1 MKISKCLITLIVVM
15 FLTSSV
21 NAGNNNPQGSNGGPQ
36 SSPSGLSPAPQTGP
50 TSAPSPINQNPGGK
64 PSSSNASTPPG
75 SPSKSSSTAKP
86 TNPSNAKSGSPT
98 PSQSGKVPSSTTS
111 TPRKVDSASLSEYHS
126 TKQRINSDYDKQA
139 SDLKNNKSS
148 LSSDQYNS
156 KFKSIEDNR
165 QKALDNNQ
173 ATFDARSG
181 GPTKSNSTQSPTPQP
196 PTSGKTT
203 TSGLPPNPADK
214 WPNNTNTP
222 LPPNPADKWPKQ
234 TNTPLP
240 PNPADKW
247 PNNTNT
253 ALPSNPANPQSSTKN
268 GVSGSSGL
276 GDKKSSP
283 NQETAQGPYWQ
294 WRDNQIKAWNNELG
308 KLDKKQDALGEK
320 AGQKYWSPAARSEYQ
335 AAVAALDKDRAA
347 INQKYNLNNEQYIK
361 TNYPEYY
368 ARNYA
373 GKGSSQSFTGI
384 PSQPNVSSPVTTT
397 PQATTTTS
405 TTKKP
410 QFDSSIWSIEKS
422 LQDGRS
428 YNDAPWHNKLVRQW
442 ELDQN
447 HPWNPI
453 TTPKDPAREAAEKAT
468 NDQYKRELEMSKL
481 LWRRSSLPTDKALD
495 FSDPFGKAAV
505 AIATGFFEIGRSM
518 ATALNWVLP
527 KDKELPIWDD
537 YKDKDGDFKDW
548 PH

>member
-1 MKISKCLITLIVVM
+1 
-15 FLTSSV
+15 
-21 NAGNNNPQGSNGGPQ
+21 
-36 SSPSGLSPAPQTGP
+36 
-50 TSAPSPINQNPGGK
+50 
-64 PSSSNASTPPG
+64 
-75 SPSKSSSTAKP
+75 
-86 TNPSNAKSGSPT
+86 
-98 PSQSGKVPSSTTS
+98 
-111 TPRKVDSASLSEYHS
+111 
-126 TKQRINSDYDKQA
+126 
-139 SDLKNNKSS
+139 
-148 LSSDQYNS
+148 
-156 KFKSIEDNR
+156 
-165 QKALDNNQ
+165 
-173 ATFDARSG
+173 
-181 GPTKSNSTQSPTPQP
+181 
-196 PTSGKTT
+196 
-203 TSGLPPNPADK
+203 LPPNPADK

-247 PNNTNT
+247 SNNSKTV
-253 ALPSNPANPQSSTKN
+253 LPSNPANPQSSTKN

-373 GKGSSQSFTGI
+373 GKGSSQSLTGI
-384 PSQPNVSSPVTTT
+384 PSQPNVSSPLTTT
-397 PQATTTTS
+397 SQATTTTS
-405 TTKKP
+405 TKKP
-410 QFDSSIWSIEKS
+410 PFDSSIWSIEKS
-422 LQDGRS
+422 LQEGRS
-428 YNDAPWHNKLVRQW
+428 YNEAPWHNKLVRQW

-453 TTPKDPAREAAEKAT
+453 TSQKDPAREAAEKAI
-468 NDQYKRELEMSKL
+468 NDQYKADLELSKMKSLWYPDRDAQSLSRLKDEFGPYWDVNWVNVAASLLNPKTFLKVAPAAFLEMAGDIVSVL
-481 LWRRSSLPTDKALD
+481 GHSSRQVGEDPWDK
-495 FSDPFGKAAV
+495 S
-505 AIATGFFEIGRSM
+505 
-518 ATALNWVLP
+518 P
-527 KDKELPIWDD
+527 K
-537 YKDKDGDFKDW
+537 
-548 PH
+548 